1 MEKSAQSILSELNAL
16 ANDKRKTMYLKQGVK
31 EHVFGVNLGD
41 IRKIASKNKPNNKLA
56 VELWNMNI
64 FETRI
69 MASNL
74 FDKNMLE
81 VSDLIQMIESTE
93 TGSVIDEL
101 SFQTFENRDN
111 FIELFDQWVIS
122 SDTKLKRV
130 AWNLAIILNH
140 RNLLNDASINRIID
154 FIKFNLAE
162 ADSMYQF
169 SMNRCLCEI
178 GIKHEN
184 FTERCISIGEECG
197 VYKEMKVSKGCVS
210 SYAPVWINSVR
221 SKMKK

>member
-31 EHVFGVNLGD
+31 EHVLGVNLGD

-154 FIKFNLAE
+154 FIKFNLA
-162 ADSMYQF
+162 
-169 SMNRCLCEI
+169 
-178 GIKHEN
+178 
-184 FTERCISIGEECG
+184 
-197 VYKEMKVSKGCVS
+197 
-210 SYAPVWINSVR
+210 
-221 SKMKK
+221 